1 MLVVLVALS
10 APGGARAQTVP
21 HGTTQSVTA
30 TRSARWPGVLAE
42 VGGGLL
48 GAGISVGIAEL
59 ILESSS
65 CGPGPY
71 ACIGRGAAAVPVSIL
86 AAMVLVPGGVTLAG
100 RTLDHQGGFGWSL
113 LGTLAGGLAG
123 VLVGLGL
130 SAAAADLDSDVR
142 TGLMVGSA
150 IGLSVGG
157 AVLAFELSSSS
168 P

>member
-30 TRSARWPGVLAE
+30 TRPARWPGVLAE

-48 GAGISVGIAEL
+48 GAGISLGIAEAML
-59 ILESSS
+59 DDAP
-65 CGPGPY
+65 CGSGRY
-71 ACIGRGAAAVPVSIL
+71 ACIGSGAGAALTSIL

-100 RTLDHQGGFGWSL
+100 RTLDHQGGFGWSF

-142 TGLMVGSA
+142 TGLMVGGA
-150 IGLSVGG
+150 IGFSVGG
-157 AVLAFELSSSS
+157 AVLAFELSSS
-168 P
+168 PP